1 MPTLVIVGAQWGDE
15 AKGKIVDLL
24 SSEADLIVR
33 FTGGHNAGHTV
44 LVGERLVKFHL
55 LPAGMLHPGARGV
68 LTSATAICPKTL
80 VRELET
86 FGEAVT
92 PDRLCIS
99 RAAHVVLPYHAL
111 QDAAEEASRGSRKL
125 GTTRRG
131 IGPCAMDKA
140 ARTGL
145 RMCEFVD
152 DERRSTLLSALI
164 EAKNQVL
171 CNAGVEPL
179 DVGRTLAEY
188 DGYAR
193 VLRPYVGEAEVV
205 VAEAAAAGQRVL
217 FEGAHGTLLDINL
230 GTYPYVTSTCTTAGG
245 AAIGTGIGPRQIDH
259 VLGVVKAYTTR
270 VGEGPMPTELL
281 GEEGDR
287 LREQGQEYGTTTGR
301 PRRCGHLDLVG
312 LRFAARVNGFD
323 SIAVTRLDVLSG
335 LSELSVCVAYEVDGQ
350 TLEHFPTD
358 TAVLARCR
366 PVYRKVAGWTADIST
381 AKSETE
387 LPEAARSYLGIISE
401 AVGCPVSIIS
411 VGPEREQTILRDT
424 SHSWISSA
432 SIAI

>member
-1 MPTLVIVGAQWGDE
+1 MSASIRWP
-15 AKGKIVDLL
+15 K
-24 SSEADLIVR
+24 
-33 FTGGHNAGHTV
+33 
-44 LVGERLVKFHL
+44 
-55 LPAGMLHPGARGV
+55 
-68 LTSATAICPKTL
+68 ATAICPKTL
-80 VRELET
+80 VSELET
-86 FGEAVT
+86 FGQVVT
-92 PDRLCIS
+92 PERLCIS

-111 QDAAEEASRGSRKL
+111 QDAAEEAYRGTRKL

-152 DERRSTLLSALI
+152 DARRGTLLRDLI
-164 EAKNQVL
+164 EAKNEL
-171 CNAGVEPL
+171 LRGIGVEPL
-179 DVGRTLAEY
+179 DVGQTLAEY
-188 DGYAR
+188 DGYAQT
-193 VLRPYVGEAEVV
+193 LRPYVGEAETL
-205 VAEAAAAGQRVL
+205 VAEAAASGQRVL

-230 GTYPYVTSTCTTAGG
+230 GTYPYVTSTSTTAGG

-270 VGEGPMPTELL
+270 VGEGPMPTELF

-287 LREQGQEYGTTTGR
+287 LRERGQEYGTSTGR

-312 LRFAARVNGFD
+312 LRFAARVNGLD

-335 LSELSVCVAYEVDGQ
+335 MPELSVCVAYEVDGER
-350 TLEHFPTD
+350 TEDFPTD

-366 PVYRKVAGWTADIST
+366 PIYRTVPGWKEDLSGVR
-381 AKSETE
+381 SEQK
-387 LPEAARSYLGIISE
+387 LPEAARSYLSIIGD
-401 AVGCPVSIIS
+401 AVGCPISLIS

-424 SHSWISSA
+424 AKWWISGASSA
-432 SIAI
+432 T

>member
-24 SSEADLIVR
+24 SSQADLIVR

-55 LPAGMLHPGARGV
+55 VPAGMLHAGVRGV

-80 VRELET
+80 VKELET
-86 FGEAVT
+86 FAGTVT

-111 QDAAEEASRGSRKL
+111 LDAAQEASRGTRKL

-152 DERRSTLLSALI
+152 DARRGALLSALI
-164 EAKNQVL
+164 EAKNEVL
-171 CNAGVEPL
+171 RGAGVDTL
-179 DVGRTLAEY
+179 DVAQILAEY
-188 DGYAR
+188 DSYAR
-193 VLRPYVGEAEVV
+193 ILRPYVGEAETL
-205 VAEAAAAGQRVL
+205 VAEMAAAGKRVL
-217 FEGAHGTLLDINL
+217 FEGAHGTLLDLNL

-270 VGEGPMPTELL
+270 VGEGPMPTELVGSE
-281 GEEGDR
+281 GER

-301 PRRCGHLDLVG
+301 PRRCGYLDLVT
-312 LRFAARVNGFD
+312 LRFAARVNGLD

-335 LSELSVCVAYEVDGQ
+335 FPELSVCVAYEVDGQ
-350 TLEHFPTD
+350 RLEHFPTD
-358 TAVLARCR
+358 TAILERCR
-366 PVYRKVAGWTADIST
+366 PIYRTVPGWTEDISG
-381 AKSETE
+381 ARAEAQ
-387 LPEAARSYLGIISE
+387 LPEAARTYLGIISE
-401 AVGCPVSIIS
+401 ATGCPISIIS
-411 VGPEREQTILRDT
+411 VGPEREQTILRD
-424 SHSWISSA
+424 SSALWISSE
-432 SIAI
+432 STAI